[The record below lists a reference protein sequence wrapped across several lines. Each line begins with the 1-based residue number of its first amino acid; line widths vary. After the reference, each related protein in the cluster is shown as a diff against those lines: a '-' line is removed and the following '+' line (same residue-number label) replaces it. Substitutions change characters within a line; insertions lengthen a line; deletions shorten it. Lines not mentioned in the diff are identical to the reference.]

1 MPKLKYLI
9 LILFMLFNTLIPA
22 SVSAELDVRSE
33 VKTVTSAVDNIYT
46 LYIGMPKEDFKQNF
60 SNVAGWGS
68 IVNYD
73 KYGHVLDVPRNYSK
87 GDPVQEKI
95 RVYFEG
101 NKVYY
106 YTFSFSTSYKQ
117 FADQIYDQ
125 AVKNFL
131 SILGEENKHSYSESS
146 ASKIITDLKKHKMLT
161 EKRGGKEDYRYYRLE
176 KSSSWIDIENN
187 IRLFVSLAWTLE
199 DDNHYTYCVKITRC
213 SNADPCFACIWDAW

>member
-1 MPKLKYLI
+1 
-9 LILFMLFNTLIPA
+9 MLFNTLIPA

-60 SNVAGWGS
+60 SNVPGWGS

-95 RVYFEG
+95 RVYLES

-106 YTFSFSTSYKQ
+106 YTFSFRTSYKQ
-117 FADQIYDQ
+117 LADQIYDQ
-125 AVKNFL
+125 AVKNF
-131 SILGEENKHSYSESS
+131 SSVLGDENKYGFHQSSPSEIISAMNKRKLLAKEKGLKMHSM
-146 ASKIITDLKKHKMLT
+146 A
-161 EKRGGKEDYRYYRLE
+161 E
-176 KSSSWIDIENN
+176 KSLNWRNDDN
-187 IRLFVSLAWTLE
+187 IRLFVALLWTLE

-213 SNADPCFACIWDAW
+213 SNADPCFACMWDAW